1 VKKLILMATLTTV
14 MVTATTPVAL
24 AQMEEP
30 LSYVGYITNISGNGV
45 LVEEDPQDPV
55 LGGAGTN
62 KGYFIPPTIYAGV
75 DPKARIAQ
83 EEIFGPLLFSC
94 PLSLFTV
101 FPRRPLLGFSV
112 NRGKHLPQ
120 L

>member
-1 VKKLILMATLTTV
+1 MKKLILMATLTTV

-30 LSYVGYITNISGNGV
+30 LSYVGYITNISGNSV

-101 FPRRPLLGFSV
+101 FPRRSLLGFSV